1 MKNKKLVTNIL
12 KAILIFIV
20 FLFNSYIKRS
30 ICLLFNIKIK
40 GMSTSTNLI
49 LTFVVYLIII
59 GLSILLYGKEFKTE
73 WKNFKSKLGKN
84 LDTALKCYGIGFLG
98 MIIFNIIINY
108 VLRLGQSQNENAVQ
122 AIIKE
127 TPFLMIIYAG
137 IIGPIVEELVFRKSL
152 KNVFKNKW
160 VFVIISGVLFG
171 LLHVIGF
178 ELKTPL
184 ELLYILPYGSLGAM
198 FAYMDYEIDSTFPS
212 IIMHMLHNTVLVIL
226 SVVMATMA

>member
-1 MKNKKLVTNIL
+1 
-12 KAILIFIV
+12 
-20 FLFNSYIKRS
+20 
-30 ICLLFNIKIK
+30 
-40 GMSTSTNLI
+40 
-49 LTFVVYLIII
+49 
-59 GLSILLYGKEFKTE
+59 
-73 WKNFKSKLGKN
+73 
-84 LDTALKCYGIGFLG
+84 
-98 MIIFNIIINY
+98 
-108 VLRLGQSQNENAVQ
+108 
-122 AIIKE
+122 
-127 TPFLMIIYAG
+127 MIIYAG

-226 SVVMATMA
+226 SVVMATMV